1 MPKAPTYN
9 GSTNPNAK
17 GGAFGYDG
25 RTGLGI
31 GSLTKHPASGL
42 GSNWSMGD
50 ALSSPVGEWDKEI
63 AQDELEE
70 FEEEESENEFD
81 DFEADIS
88 SKAHMSFHRGA
99 TDSLSRRGTSIGYMG
114 GIGSDMSAVIGLSAG
129 KVTDGNVMLEN
140 YIREIL
146 CELDSI
152 GGSIH
157 VRSRPKA
164 KNTGGE
170 ENRNHYPRKTTT
182 NHTNRVDNS
191 STAKSPGI
199 DHSGYGQK
207 AKTPSSLNPY
217 VEENEPPT
225 TDGGEKMGFQK
236 SVEDH
241 ERAENYFNKG
251 RSTYEELVHSD
262 SQEEKDRRHVEYWRN
277 KKHIK

>member
-99 TDSLSRRGTSIGYMG
+99 TDSLSRRGTSIGSMG

-129 KVTDGNVMLEN
+129 KVTDGNVMLES

-170 ENRNHYPRKTTT
+170 RNRVHYATDTST
-182 NHTNRVDNS
+182 SHTNKLDNS
-191 STAKSPGI
+191 RTSKSRGI
-199 DHSGYGQK
+199 DHSGYGQRV
-207 AKTPSSLNPY
+207 KTPDIGPY
-217 VEENEPPT
+217 SKSGKPT
-225 TDGGEKMGFQK
+225 TDGGETLGFQK
-236 SVEDH
+236 SIEDH
-241 ERAENYFNKG
+241 ERAEDFFDSG

-262 SQEEKDRRHVEYWRN
+262 SQEEKDRRHVEHWRN

>member
-1 MPKAPTYN
+1 MSNSTTCN
-9 GSTNPNAK
+9 ESTNPNAM

-63 AQDELEE
+63 AQDELED
-70 FEEEESENEFD
+70 FEEGGSESEFD
-81 DFEADIS
+81 DFEADIF

-99 TDSLSRRGTSIGYMG
+99 TDSLSRKGTSIGYMG

-129 KVTDGNVMLEN
+129 KVTNGNVMLEN

-146 CELDSI
+146 CEYTI
-152 GGSIH
+152 GGNIA

-170 ENRNHYPRKTTT
+170 KNRVHYATDTST
-182 NHTNRVDNS
+182 SHTNKLDNS
-191 STAKSPGI
+191 RTSKSRATDHKGI
-199 DHSGYGQK
+199 GQR
-207 AKTPSSLNPY
+207 AKTPELGPY
-217 VEENEPPT
+217 SKSGKPT
-225 TDGGEKMGFQK
+225 TDGGETLGIEK
-236 SVEDH
+236 SIEDH
-241 ERAENYFNKG
+241 ENAEEYFNNG
-251 RSTYEELVHSD
+251 YSTFEELVHSD
-262 SQEEKDRRHVEYWRN
+262 SQIVKDRRQVHYCRN

>member
-1 MPKAPTYN
+1 MPKAPIYN
-9 GSTNPNAK
+9 GNTNPNAK

-81 DFEADIS
+81 EFEADIS

-99 TDSLSRRGTSIGYMG
+99 TDSLSRRGTSIGSMG

-164 KNTGGE
+164 KNTGSE

-182 NHTNRVDNS
+182 NHTNKVDNS
-191 STAKSPGI
+191 RTSKSPGV
-199 DHSGYGQK
+199 DHSGYGQG
-207 AKTPSSLNPY
+207 AKTPNIGPY
-217 VEENEPPT
+217 SKSGKPT
-225 TDGGEKMGFQK
+225 TDGGETLGFQK
-236 SVEDH
+236 SAEDH
-241 ERAENYFNKG
+241 ERAEDFFNDG

-262 SQEEKDRRHVEYWRN
+262 SQEEKDRRHVEHWRN

>member
-63 AQDELEE
+63 VQDELEE
-70 FEEEESENEFD
+70 FEEEESESEFN

-129 KVTDGNVMLEN
+129 KVANGNVMLEN

-146 CELDSI
+146 CEYTI
-152 GGSIH
+152 GGNIA

-164 KNTGGE
+164 KNTGGK
-170 ENRNHYPRKTTT
+170 RNSVHYATDTST
-182 NHTNRVDNS
+182 SHTNKLDNS
-191 STAKSPGI
+191 RTSKSRGI
-199 DHSGYGQK
+199 DRSGYGQR
-207 AKTPSSLNPY
+207 AKTPDIGPY
-217 VEENEPPT
+217 SKSGKPT
-225 TDGGEKMGFQK
+225 TDGGETQGFEQ
-236 SVEDH
+236 SAEDH
-241 ERAENYFNKG
+241 ERAEEFFNKG
-251 RSTYEELVHSD
+251 FSTFEELVHSD
-262 SQEEKDRRHVEYWRN
+262 SQEERDRRHVSHWTN
-277 KKHIK
+277 KNRAK